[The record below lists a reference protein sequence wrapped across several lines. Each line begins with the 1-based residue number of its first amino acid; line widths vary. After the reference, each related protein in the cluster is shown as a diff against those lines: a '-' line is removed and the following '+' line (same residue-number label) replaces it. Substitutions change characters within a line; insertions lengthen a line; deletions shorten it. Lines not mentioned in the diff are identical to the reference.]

1 MAHDGQFTGIAPQT
15 APTLAAEVERLLG
28 EVDAQFGIPTAA
40 LQARFIEPLRIAVVG
55 RTNAGK
61 STLVNALI
69 GHKIAPTRATECTRV
84 ITWFRFGA
92 QETARV
98 VCHDGTTRPLWLT
111 DEGTLPDQ
119 LGVPLEEVQRIDV
132 WRSYEPLRHVTVI
145 DTPGLFGDEGLAAQ
159 TEQLLADDA
168 PDVLTFVYCNAL
180 TDYEVDVLKKFR
192 RRSRW
197 LYDSPVNALGVL
209 TRADQLG
216 DQDHTWTN
224 AQDNAARHS
233 RERADQLSG
242 ALPVIGKIAETTE
255 SGRFDE
261 THADWLRKLAAL
273 SADELEVG
281 LFDADE
287 FAELDC
293 DVPVP
298 GRVQLVD
305 RLDLHGIRAM
315 SRSVTANTSAA
326 QMSDSLRAMSGIA
339 GLRERIATMFVRP
352 ATVHKTVRALASLE
366 RLAAKAELTGNQRD
380 WLANAIGAIRTSA
393 PMHTLDELK
402 ALAALHSGRC
412 KLPEDDRL
420 RAIRMF
426 SNTEPGDRLDAAA
439 DSAAPALAA
448 AAAKAEARWT
458 AIANSAIDP
467 QVSMVANTAAWSAS
481 LMHQTWSRT

>member
-1 MAHDGQFTGIAPQT
+1 
-15 APTLAAEVERLLG
+15 
-28 EVDAQFGIPTAA
+28 
-40 LQARFIEPLRIAVVG
+40 
-55 RTNAGK
+55 
-61 STLVNALI
+61 
-69 GHKIAPTRATECTRV
+69 
-84 ITWFRFGA
+84 
-92 QETARV
+92 
-98 VCHDGTTRPLWLT
+98 
-111 DEGTLPDQ
+111 
-119 LGVPLEEVQRIDV
+119 
-132 WRSYEPLRHVTVI
+132 
-145 DTPGLFGDEGLAAQ
+145 
-159 TEQLLADDA
+159 
-168 PDVLTFVYCNAL
+168 
-180 TDYEVDVLKKFR
+180 
-192 RRSRW
+192 
-197 LYDSPVNALGVL
+197 
-209 TRADQLG
+209 
-216 DQDHTWTN
+216 
-224 AQDNAARHS
+224 
-233 RERADQLSG
+233 
-242 ALPVIGKIAETTE
+242 
-255 SGRFDE
+255 
-261 THADWLRKLAAL
+261 
-273 SADELEVG
+273 
-281 LFDADE
+281 
-287 FAELDC
+287 
-293 DVPVP
+293 
-298 GRVQLVD
+298 
-305 RLDLHGIRAM
+305 M